1 MGEVRS
7 PSTLKRKRVRLRALG
22 AGAGILTQAETSESV
37 LNREGE
43 CKAGASVQVPGGHGG
58 VYSLPGAAVTNEHRE
73 GG

>member
-7 PSTLKRKRVRLRALG
+7 PSALKRKRVRLRALG
-22 AGAGILTQAETSESV
+22 AGAGILTQAASESV

-43 CKAGASVQVPGGHGG
+43 CKAGARVQVPGGHGG
-58 VYSLPGAAVTNEHRE
+58 GYSLPGAAVTNEHRE